1 MLQGKEERMLR
12 RDGEQFRMSKANA
25 LTTLWLVIITFLIAP
40 SSLRPVAAAAVYNLA
55 NISVIRAAL
64 TRPVSV
70 TPGSA
75 CGEDTSLRLPRAML
89 QWTLNMN
96 GQRAA
101 TYAMLGRL
109 EEQVGCLEDAL
120 QWLSKGSDLVPRNPF
135 VALELGRLYES
146 SGDLNAAIK
155 AYQLAPEIAQMRVR
169 AGRNAMSAQD
179 WAKAYSEFKLAL
191 ETAPDSPE
199 AHYGMGEVLAYRD
212 PTKNYDAAIVEF
224 YEAVRLGY
232 DDAYVWTRIAHSHAM
247 AGRFSEAVEIL
258 DMHSQSNALA
268 NAIRGDAYRATGMT
282 ARAIEAYLA
291 SLQQE
296 PNDPWVYTSLGHAYQ
311 ELGDTRRAIDAWQRA
326 LDISPGF
333 PPAAGAL
340 GEVTGE

>member
-1 MLQGKEERMLR
+1 MC
-12 RDGEQFRMSKANA
+12 
-25 LTTLWLVIITFLIAP
+25 
-40 SSLRPVAAAAVYNLA
+40 
-55 NISVIRAAL
+55 AAL
-64 TRPVSV
+64 TRPAFV

-89 QWTLNMN
+89 QWTLNVN

-101 TYAMLGRL
+101 TYAILGRL
-109 EEQVGCLEDAL
+109 EEQVGCLENAL
-120 QWLSKGSDLVPRNPF
+120 QWLSKGSDLVPKNPF

-169 AGRNAMSAQD
+169 AGRNAMAAQD

-191 ETAPDSPE
+191 EIAPDSPE
-199 AHYGMGEVLAYRD
+199 AHYGVGEVLAYRD
-212 PTKNYDAAIVEF
+212 PRDYDAAIVEF

-232 DDAYVWTRIAHSHAM
+232 DDPYVWTRIAHAHAM
-247 AGRFSEAVEIL
+247 AGRFSEAVQIL
-258 DMHSQSNALA
+258 DMHSQNNALA
-268 NAIRGDAYRATGMT
+268 NAIRGEAYRAADML
-282 ARAIEAYLA
+282 AQAIEAYLV

-296 PNDPWVYTSLGHAYQ
+296 PNDPWVYTSLGYAYQ
-311 ELGDTRRAIDAWQRA
+311 ELGDTQRAIDAWQRA

-333 PPAAGAL
+333 PPAARAL
-340 GEVTGE
+340 GEVTGERNDWPDY